1 MFLFRYLNDLDYDL
15 HYGGLGVTPL
25 PLHGQVRP
33 IKVEQDTWNSMD
45 SNDEHSSHNISSTP
59 PILRRRARKR
69 EADDHEVVFFKVNS
83 AFLFSFLNMN
93 YPSLKFSEIHPT
105 YHLCSDGRTLSWIFK
120 IFIFKIG
127 FLHKYKLG
135 NYIYLI
141 LKKLCTLYS
150 VHIPGLPGLI
160 FWKFT
165 INPGQISSV
174 FTLQGRRS
182 RVCCK

>member
-69 EADDHEVVFFKVNS
+69 EADDHEVVYFKVNS

-105 YHLCSDGRTLSWIFK
+105 YHLCSDGRTLS
-120 IFIFKIG
+120 
-127 FLHKYKLG
+127 
-135 NYIYLI
+135 
-141 LKKLCTLYS
+141 
-150 VHIPGLPGLI
+150 
-160 FWKFT
+160 
-165 INPGQISSV
+165 
-174 FTLQGRRS
+174 
-182 RVCCK
+182 